1 MLEPASSKNLFK
13 PSEREGGVPRF
24 MGSAGEGSDRAWQL
38 DFRAEAVRRKTG
50 GVGIVLLSATP
61 AKNSPLEFYNLIQ
74 YIDHDA
80 WTRMGIRDPEQ
91 FIDRYLKIEIKDV
104 IDTKLD
110 VVKRSAVVG
119 FLNLH
124 ELRDTLF
131 RYCEFKTA
139 EEVGLK
145 LPSPRVNPP
154 VQVRMN
160 AEQERKYTAYVAEIE
175 AILEGRTRASKN
187 RVLGLLSRLALVSIH
202 PKLDDGHDWRSA
214 AKKEIDP
221 HAPKLD
227 ACADRVLQI
236 ASCGHIIFADNLAI
250 HQWMRRVLVA
260 RGMPEARI
268 AVLNRETAKAPAD
281 RQRIAEEFNGN
292 PDEGI
297 EPKYDVVIANAIAY
311 EGIDLQTR
319 TCAIHHLDLP
329 WEPATLQQRNGRGVR
344 QGNRLATIEINYY
357 FALRSADGLRFN
369 LIDGK
374 RGWMVELLQS
384 QARETNNPGAQM
396 EMTPEEML
404 LLISRNPEETA
415 KRLAGVRA
423 QREAAAREKRAN
435 EAARLLRAANTLFR
449 RAELRADPDEAARL
463 RREGDERLKALST
476 VDPEAWPWLGVASA
490 VRERAMLVPEL
501 GRCPLYEGM
510 VVNLPPRRAGYAPEI
525 VEIGR
530 IHGTKFGRREARTL
544 RWQAVDYP
552 DDLGDLRPEHLNGAL
567 PPEDD
572 PTLIPQGADE
582 IQHRVVNYVDL
593 RALGW
598 EWASEAWLTRA
609 WAWYGA
615 NYRDALVEMVARN
628 SYHRDRLL
636 FAALDGRR
644 LVLLR
649 GGELRA
655 SHARLLAPGGAGW
668 REFLALAGRSPYTT
682 RDLSTV
688 ADAWFNRELPKELPR
703 PEPSKEA
710 P

>member
-1 MLEPASSKNLFK
+1 
-13 PSEREGGVPRF
+13 

-74 YIDHDA
+74 YVDHDA
-80 WTRMGIRDPEQ
+80 WSRMGIRDPEQ
-91 FIDRYLKIEIKDV
+91 FIDRYLKIEMKDV

-110 VVKRSAVVG
+110 VVKRSAVTG

-124 ELRDTLF
+124 ELRDVIF
-131 RYCEFKTA
+131 RYGEFKTA

-154 VQVRMN
+154 VQVQMDQ
-160 AEQERKYTAYVAEIE
+160 EQEQKYADYVAEIE
-175 AILEGRTRASKN
+175 AILEGRSRASRS

-202 PKLDDGHDWRSA
+202 PRLDEGMDWKRA
-214 AKKEIDP
+214 AKPDIDP
-221 HAPKLD
+221 HSPKLD
-227 ACADRVLQI
+227 AAAARVKQI
-236 ASCGHIIFADNLAI
+236 PSCGHIIFADNLAV

-260 RGMPEARI
+260 EGIPEARI
-268 AVLNRETAKAPAD
+268 GVLNSETAPSSAD

-415 KRLAGVRA
+415 KRLSGVRA
-423 QREAAAREKRAN
+423 MREQAAKEKRAV

-449 RAELRADPDEAARL
+449 RAESRPDPEDAARL
-463 RREGDERLKALST
+463 RREGEERLKALST
-476 VDPEAWPWLGVASA
+476 VDPEAWPWLGVAGA
-490 VRERAMLVPEL
+490 VREHNMLVPDK
-501 GRCPLYEGM
+501 GACPIYEGM
-510 VVNLPPRRAGYAPEI
+510 ALRLASRYGAKEPDIVQIGRIDGARYGRRDAGALFWTAEDNLERLADLKPDQVLPAMPGTDDPLLVPGASDAVTRKLAGYAGI
-525 VEIGR
+525 
-530 IHGTKFGRREARTL
+530 
-544 RWQAVDYP
+544 
-552 DDLGDLRPEHLNGAL
+552 
-567 PPEDD
+567 
-572 PTLIPQGADE
+572 
-582 IQHRVVNYVDL
+582 

-598 EWASEAWLTRA
+598 EWADDRWLARA
-609 WAWYGA
+609 WPWFAKQV
-615 NYRDALVEMVARN
+615 RDGMVGIVNRN
-628 SYHRDRLL
+628 SYLRERLL
-636 FAALDGRR
+636 FPVADGRG
-644 LVLLR
+644 LQLLR
-649 GGELRA
+649 GGAL
-655 SHARLLAPGGAGW
+655 STHPGQLLPPGGEGW
-668 REFLALAGRSPYTT
+668 RQFLSLAAESAHSPK
-682 RDLSTV
+682 DLGEI
-688 ADAWFNRELPKELPR
+688 ARNWFDRELPKQLPR
-703 PEPSKEA
+703 AEA
-710 P
+710 TQREIA